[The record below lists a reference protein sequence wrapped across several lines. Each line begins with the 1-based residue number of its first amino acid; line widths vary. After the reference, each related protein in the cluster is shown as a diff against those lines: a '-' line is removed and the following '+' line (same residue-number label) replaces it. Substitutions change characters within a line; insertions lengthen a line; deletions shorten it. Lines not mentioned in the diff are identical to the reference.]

1 MKRFEDFLNES
12 IFTKRFQYTIDKN
25 SFEDFSEDLT
35 NNAPGMGVED
45 WKIGK
50 TDGVSKITVFLQFW
64 GPEQSVNELI
74 EWIKERY

>member
-1 MKRFEDFLNES
+1 
-12 IFTKRFQYTIDKN
+12 
-25 SFEDFSEDLT
+25 
-35 NNAPGMGVED
+35 MGVED